1 MILVLQP
8 LWFIEEIRSTTSN
21 ESNGLRERIKA
32 LEGFMR
38 ISMRKLL
45 MILMSTQRGLYRGS
59 EHELTLK
66 KE

>member
-1 MILVLQP
+1 MLLVLQP
-8 LWFIEEIRSTTSN
+8 LWFIEETRPATSN
-21 ESNGLRERIKA
+21 LSNGLRERIKA

-45 MILMSTQRGLYRGS
+45 IILMSTQRGLYKGS
-59 EHELTLK
+59 EYELTLK